1 MNGAATTGTAG
12 LAQIWAEVLDVNP
25 AEIGED
31 VTFLSLGGD
40 SLLIVRVAALIR
52 QRLGIR
58 LAITQI
64 QPTHTLAELG
74 ELVRGGASGPVR
86 QSPQVR
92 LSRRQDPAAP
102 FELLPLQQAYFVGQ
116 QGAWELSHDS
126 AHYYIDFALSEVD
139 DDFAAEALEDGLRQ
153 LMIHQPM
160 LRARISADGHQRILS
175 TDDPSVDSPPLQ
187 VHDLRTASAAEA
199 GAAVERIRD
208 EMGSAGPDPRHG
220 PGFAVRLS
228 LLPGSRARVHIALNL
243 ALADGWSAR
252 IFMRDLLTLAADP
265 NAMLPPMLTDFGDYV
280 DAVHRM
286 RATPEWQRDF
296 DWWRQRLDT
305 MPAAP
310 ALPLIAEPSEVTA
323 TGMGLRERRFDP
335 SQWTAVKDACVRR
348 GVTPSAAFTAVYAAA
363 LAKLTG
369 SRRLLLNTL
378 QANRHPLHPDVDR
391 MIGAFSSTVLI
402 PIELPGRAQFGEVA
416 QFVEVAQSVA
426 EQMNEALSHSLV
438 SGVEVARELARHR
451 GTRRPV
457 GQVVM
462 QSAVGSMMTVLDEG
476 MQTDYGPLGVLDE
489 QDHHNRIRTPQVMLE
504 LRAYEAAGGLVLS
517 LASIDELF
525 DKDVLDTLF
534 DELMGD
540 VAALV
545 QDAAWTR
552 PAEFPDDEAPVA
564 PVAPD
569 ATDSTDA
576 PDGSAGEPTAGVQ
589 PGPPR
594 GGTEQEVAAV
604 WAETLDLS
612 SVDRSADF
620 FQLGGDSLMAIRML
634 RRLGQDRGATVSPGA
649 FLRSPVLAALAALLD
664 AADAP
669 RP

>member
-1 MNGAATTGTAG
+1 MTGNAQ
-12 LAQIWAEVLDVNP
+12 LAQIWAEVLDLNP

-74 ELVRGGASGPVR
+74 ELVRRSGSTAPVR
-86 QSPQVR
+86 QSPQIR
-92 LSRRQDPAAP
+92 LSRRQDPAVP

-139 DDFAAEALEDGLRQ
+139 DEFAAEALEDGLRQ

-160 LRARISADGHQRILS
+160 LRARISADGQQHILPA
-175 TDDPSVDSPPLQ
+175 DDPSVDSPPLQ

-199 GAAVERIRD
+199 HAAVESVRD
-208 EMGSAGPDPRHG
+208 EMGNVGPDPRHG

-228 LLPGSRARVHIALNL
+228 LLPDSHARVHIALNL

-280 DAVHRM
+280 DAVQRM
-286 RATPEWQRDF
+286 RATPEWRQDL
-296 DWWRQRLDT
+296 DWWWQQLDT

-310 ALPLIAEPSEVTA
+310 VLPLVADPGEVKVK
-323 TGMGLRERRFDP
+323 GMGLRERRFEP
-335 SQWTAVKDACVRR
+335 TRWLALKDACVQR
-348 GVTPSAAFTAVYAAA
+348 GVTPSAAFTAVYATA

-369 SRRLLLNTL
+369 RRRLLLNTL

-391 MIGAFSSTVLI
+391 MIGAFSSTALI
-402 PIELPGRAQFGEVA
+402 PIELSERAEFGDV
-416 QFVEVAQSVA
+416 VKSVA
-426 EQMNEALSHSLV
+426 EQMNEALSHNLV
-438 SGVEVARELARHR
+438 SGVEVARELARRR

-457 GQVVM
+457 GPVVM
-462 QSAVGSMMTVLDEG
+462 QSAVGSMMAVLDEG
-476 MQTDYGPLGVLDE
+476 MQADYGPLGVLDE

-525 DKDVLDTLF
+525 DKEVLDTLF
-534 DELMGD
+534 GELLGG
-540 VAALV
+540 VTGLV
-545 QDAAWTR
+545 QETAWSQLVEL
-552 PAEFPDDEAPVA
+552 PSDGELAESPRE
-564 PVAPD
+564 
-569 ATDSTDA
+569 S
-576 PDGSAGEPTAGVQ
+576 GSGVQ
-589 PGPPR
+589 PGYPR

-604 WAETLDLS
+604 WAETFTLS
-612 SVDRSADF
+612 SVDRAADF

-634 RRLGQDRGATVSPGA
+634 RRLGQDRDAAISPAA
-649 FLRSPVLAALAALLD
+649 FLRSPVLADLAALLD
-664 AADAP
+664 AAGAP

>member
-1 MNGAATTGTAG
+1 MTDIAELTR
-12 LAQIWAEVLDVNP
+12 IWADVLEMSP
-25 AEIGED
+25 AEIGEH

-40 SLLIVRVAALIR
+40 SLLVVRVAALIR
-52 QRLGIR
+52 QRLGVR
-58 LAITQI
+58 LAVTEI
-64 QPTHTLAELG
+64 QPMHTLAELG
-74 ELVRGGASGPVR
+74 ALVSRSGSNGPTR
-86 QSPQVR
+86 QSPQIR

-153 LMIHQPM
+153 LILHQPM
-160 LRARISADGHQRILS
+160 LRARISDDGRQYILPI
-175 TDDPSVDSPPLQ
+175 DDPSVDSPPLQ
-187 VHDLRTASAAEA
+187 VHDLRTASAVEA
-199 GAAVERIRD
+199 DAAVERVRD
-208 EMGSAGPDPRHG
+208 EMGSVGPDPRHG

-280 DAVHRM
+280 DAMHRM
-286 RATPEWQRDF
+286 RATPEWQQDL
-296 DWWRQRLDT
+296 DWWRRRLDT
-305 MPAAP
+305 MPVAP
-310 ALPLIAEPSEVTA
+310 ALPLVAEPSEITA
-323 TGMGLRERRFDP
+323 KSMGLRERRFDP
-335 SQWTAVKDACVRR
+335 SQWAALKEACVRHE
-348 GVTPSAAFTAVYAAA
+348 VTPSAAFTAVYATT

-369 SRRLLLNTL
+369 SRRLLINTL
-378 QANRHPLHPDVDR
+378 QANRRPLHPDVDR
-391 MIGAFSSTVLI
+391 MIGAFSSTALI
-402 PIELPGRAQFGEVA
+402 PIELPGRAEFGQA
-416 QFVEVAQSVA
+416 AKAVA
-426 EQMNEALSHSLV
+426 EQMAEALSHDLV

-451 GTRRPV
+451 NTRRPI
-457 GQVVM
+457 GPVVM

-476 MQTDYGPLGVLDE
+476 MQADYGPLGVLDE

-525 DKDVLDTLF
+525 APAVLDTLF
-534 DELMGD
+534 AELTGH
-540 VAALV
+540 VADLV
-545 QDAAWTR
+545 QVGAWGRIVELTDDGGLVESPQEHRAVTR
-552 PAEFPDDEAPVA
+552 
-564 PVAPD
+564 
-569 ATDSTDA
+569 
-576 PDGSAGEPTAGVQ
+576 

-594 GGTEQEVAAV
+594 DGTEQRIAAV
-604 WAETLDLS
+604 WAEIFALS

-634 RRLGQDRGATVSPGA
+634 RRLGEELGTMPSPGE
-649 FLRSPVLAALAALLD
+649 FLGAPVLADLAALLD
-664 AADAP
+664 AARAS